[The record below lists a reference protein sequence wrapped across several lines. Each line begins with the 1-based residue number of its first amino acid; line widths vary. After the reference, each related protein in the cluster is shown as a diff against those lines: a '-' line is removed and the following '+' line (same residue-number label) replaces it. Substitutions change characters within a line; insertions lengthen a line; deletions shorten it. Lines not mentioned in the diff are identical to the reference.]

1 MKQLKDFLTGEKI
14 KHKSFGIGRILE
26 IKSIESPVKWVV
38 DFPEHG
44 TKTLLITEE
53 QIEELDTPGSQLTFE
68 DIKNA
73 MREVLEEE
81 LPVSNIEMGERWT
94 GGKMVLIPNRDDLKP
109 KEIPLDSFF
118 HKIVMLRERLRVL
131 EQKIN
136 NHEMLTDEDRVE
148 FQQYITRI
156 YGSLTTFNIFFK
168 SRDDFFIGQ
177 KGK

>member
-1 MKQLKDFLTGEKI
+1 
-14 KHKSFGIGRILE
+14 
-26 IKSIESPVKWVV
+26 
-38 DFPEHG
+38 
-44 TKTLLITEE
+44 
-53 QIEELDTPGSQLTFE
+53 
-68 DIKNA
+68 

-156 YGSLTTFNIFFK
+156 YGSLTRFNIFFK
-168 SRDDFFIGQ
+168 SRDDFFIVQ
-177 KGK
+177 KGT